1 MVRSAFLVA
10 IVTATLALGSAAIAQ
25 PGQLQPPKGLA
36 LAERLEKPV
45 TFDYQ
50 GARLKVVIENLKE
63 TMLIPIVV
71 DIKKLE
77 ENAISL
83 ETRIS
88 GKSSG
93 GPAIDDINELLR
105 SARLSGEIR
114 LDVFYISP
122 LRGQKQFPICR
133 FYRLPKGADTADL
146 IKRLT
151 SKIAAATWRDAGGTG
166 EIVQVAPTV
175 VAIYQIPE
183 TQREIQRKFGKELSP
198 VSAPLDKIAALSPT
212 KGPNPISAISQV
224 MRLSNSADY
233 PETPFREALVDW
245 AKNTKVKLAFDDVSI
260 KAAGINPGTPLSV
273 NFKSMPAE
281 SVLTLMLEGFDLD
294 WTLDG
299 EQVFV
304 TVPKIAA
311 ANDLTITYDT
321 HGLVPPSDND
331 TLVRAIQHTIR
342 PATWDSAGGAGKI
355 TTAKESLK
363 IQQTVKAH
371 REIETWLADL
381 RTALKPEAD
390 KK

>member
-1 MVRSAFLVA
+1 
-10 IVTATLALGSAAIAQ
+10 
-25 PGQLQPPKGLA
+25 
-36 LAERLEKPV
+36 LEKPV